1 MGREHGHFT
10 DTLHQNAAMAFS
22 GTSAC
27 ELEGQSVSP
36 IDCIALTP
44 APTLHLPQFPM
55 SFGRILDAG
64 NSQDY
69 DWLSGSR
76 ACCLLSNSAHASNSW
91 LSETCAIT
99 VIASGVV

>member
-64 NSQDY
+64 NNRVHFRSF
-69 DWLSGSR
+69 LR
-76 ACCLLSNSAHASNSW
+76 CLFLRRWPHDSSALAV
-91 LSETCAIT
+91 ETLDGGDAFCIRDL
-99 VIASGVV
+99 